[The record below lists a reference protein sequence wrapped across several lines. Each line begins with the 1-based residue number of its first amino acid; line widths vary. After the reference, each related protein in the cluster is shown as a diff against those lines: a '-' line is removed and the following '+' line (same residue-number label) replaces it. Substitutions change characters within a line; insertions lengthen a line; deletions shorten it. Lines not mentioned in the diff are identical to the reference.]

1 MARINFGFKLIEAT
15 LIKRVNR
22 FSALVEFDTQ
32 EHLAYVA
39 NSGRMKELFLP
50 GAKVLLREQKD
61 PNRKTKFD
69 LLCVSKGEVLIS
81 IDSRIPNM
89 LLEQAVL
96 EGLEDFP
103 NVLNVRREVT
113 IGKSR
118 LDFVLTLK
126 QGELCYIEA
135 KSVTLVENQIARF
148 PDAPTE
154 RGSKHLLELIGL
166 VDQGHRAAIVFIIQ
180 RPDATSFRPNAVTDP
195 HFAHNLKAAKDAGVE
210 IYAYSCLVDNKG
222 IAIFNKIAVEV
233 KV

>member
-1 MARINFGFKLIEAT
+1 MARINFGVELIEAA

-22 FSALVEFDTQ
+22 FSALVEFDNQ

-50 GAKVLLREQKD
+50 GVKVLLSEQKD
-61 PNRKTKFD
+61 PKRKTKYD
-69 LLCVSKGEVLIS
+69 LVCVYKDDVLVS
-81 IDSRIPNM
+81 IDSRIPNI

-103 NVLNVRREVT
+103 DIINVRREVT

-118 LDFVLTLK
+118 LDFVLTSK
-126 QGELCYIEA
+126 QEELCYIEA

-154 RGSKHLLELIGL
+154 RGSKHLLELIQL
-166 VDQGHRAAIVFIIQ
+166 IEQGYRAAIVFIIQ
-180 RPDATSFRPNAVTDP
+180 RPDASGFRSNDVTDP
-195 HFAHNLKAAKDAGVE
+195 TFAQNLKAAKNAGVE
-210 IYAYSCLVDNKG
+210 IYAYSCKVDNKG
-222 IAIFNKIAVEV
+222 IAIFNKIAVLV
-233 KV
+233 